1 MKYLHN
7 QERPSAFR
15 RKWLR
20 KLIVVGILAGIVII
34 FDSSPFGGNV
44 AFYSKWISCAG
55 VPYER
60 IGVGYMGQGL
70 PYYSRAK
77 VFEPIRQGRPVYY
90 CTPLEAEQAGLSAS
104 PDRQEYWYLQ
114 TDK

>member
-1 MKYLHN
+1 MVIVKKY
-7 QERPSAFR
+7 
-15 RKWLR
+15 K
-20 KLIVVGILAGIVII
+20 KLLIAAVVFVILLG
-34 FDSSPFGGNV
+34 FDLSPFGGNV

-77 VFEPIRQGRPVYY
+77 VFESIRQGRPVV
-90 CTPLEAEQAGLSAS
+90 LLHAA
-104 PDRQEYWYLQ
+104 
-114 TDK
+114 